1 MTANKDGSGAGL
13 GQISVDFGF
22 ADFEFRVL
30 IFARRF
36 VGSDTQNIAGL
47 GGSKIHPRISIG
59 PLKH

>member
-36 VGSDTQNIAGL
+36 MGSDTQNIAGP
-47 GGSKIHPRISIG
+47 GWI
-59 PLKH
+59 